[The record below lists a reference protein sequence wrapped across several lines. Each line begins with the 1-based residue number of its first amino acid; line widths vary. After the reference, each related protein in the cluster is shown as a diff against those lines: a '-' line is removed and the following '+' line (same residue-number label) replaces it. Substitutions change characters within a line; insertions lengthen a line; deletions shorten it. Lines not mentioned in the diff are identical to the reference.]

1 MSKRD
6 WRILVDDI
14 ISSVNKIE
22 NYVTGL
28 TFEEFDQNSMIID
41 AVVRNLEIIG
51 EAATKI
57 PDEIQVENTQVPWKK
72 LKGIRNRIIHEYFA
86 IDTSI
91 IWFIAQNEIHQ
102 LRENLNKINP
112 HDRPE

>member
-57 PDEIQVENTQVPWKK
+57 PDEIQVENTQVPW
-72 LKGIRNRIIHEYFA
+72 
-86 IDTSI
+86 
-91 IWFIAQNEIHQ
+91 
-102 LRENLNKINP
+102 
-112 HDRPE
+112 